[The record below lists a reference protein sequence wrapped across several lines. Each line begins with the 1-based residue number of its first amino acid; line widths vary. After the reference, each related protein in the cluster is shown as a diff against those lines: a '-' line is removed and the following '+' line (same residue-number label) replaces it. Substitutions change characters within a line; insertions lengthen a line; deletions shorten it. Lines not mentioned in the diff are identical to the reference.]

1 MTISWVTNADRA
13 SPITRFINLGSAH
26 ARTPAETRWVRT
38 INIVAGAAVLS
49 NLVYVFA
56 FLVINPDKLVW
67 VIVSDIVSVF
77 AYLSVIWAN
86 SRGHSRSASWMFLG
100 TGWANVLV
108 VTSTFGGYTGPYL
121 FLLLIPLLAA
131 LFSGPGDRILPVV
144 AIGLGLGLFAAAP
157 VMFKGT
163 LLEGTTVLYLMTTA
177 AAVIVGLFGSL
188 VMLYYRRLVDR
199 MEAALAE
206 ANATS
211 DRLLLNI
218 LPRQIAERLKSDGS
232 RIADRLD
239 AVTVLF
245 ADIVG
250 STLLAEVLTADELVE
265 LLDRVFSHFDELA
278 DRLGLE
284 KIATIGDGYL
294 AAAGVPVQRSDHAE
308 AAANM
313 ALAMLESLPRFTA
326 KGYGPLGMRI
336 GLHTGPVIAGVIG
349 RRKFRYDIW
358 GDTVNTASRME
369 SHGKS
374 GRVHTSA
381 AVRQAL
387 GEKFQFEPRGPI
399 SIKGKGIMETFFLVG
414 RQEPDAPGPTKEEKD
429 R

>member
-1 MTISWVTNADRA
+1 MTISRVTNAERT
-13 SPITRFINLGSAH
+13 SPITRFISLGSTH
-26 ARTPAETRWVRT
+26 AKTPAEIRWVRT
-38 INIVAGAAVLS
+38 TNIIAGAGFLS

-56 FLVINPDKLVW
+56 FLAIDPGELIW
-67 VIVSDIVSVF
+67 VIVTDIASAF
-77 AYLSVIWAN
+77 AYLGVIWAN
-86 SRGHSRSASWMFLG
+86 SRGHSRSASWLFLG
-100 TGWANVLV
+100 TALANVLI
-108 VTSTFGGYTGPYL
+108 VTNTFGGYTGPYL
-121 FLLLIPLLAA
+121 FLLLVPLLAA

-144 AIGLGLGLFAAAP
+144 AIGLGVGLFAAAP
-157 VMFKGT
+157 VMFKRT
-163 LLEGTTVLYLMTTA
+163 FLEGTTVLFVMTTA

-218 LPRQIAERLKSDGS
+218 LPKQIAERLKSDES
-232 RIADRLD
+232 RIADRID

-245 ADIVG
+245 ADLVG
-250 STLLAEVLTADELVE
+250 STPLADVLTADELVE

-326 KGYGPLGMRI
+326 KGYGPLRMRI

-369 SHGKS
+369 SYGVS

-387 GEKFQFEPRGPI
+387 GEKFEFEPRGPI

-414 RQEPDAPGPTKEEKD
+414 RKEPDASGPGPAK
-429 R
+429 

>member
-1 MTISWVTNADRA
+1 MTISQVTNTDRA
-13 SPITRFINLGSAH
+13 SPITRFISLGSAH
-26 ARTPAETRWVRT
+26 AKTPADTRWVRT
-38 INIVAGAAVLS
+38 INMVAGAGILS
-49 NLVYVFA
+49 NLVYVFV
-56 FLVINPDKLVW
+56 FLAIDPGELVW
-67 VIVSDIVSVF
+67 AIVCDVVSTF
-77 AYLSVIWAN
+77 ALLSVIWAN
-86 SRGHSRSASWMFLG
+86 SLGHSRSASWMFLG
-100 TGWANVLV
+100 FGWANVLV
-108 VTSTFGGYTGPYL
+108 ITSIFGGYTGPYL
-121 FLLLIPLLAA
+121 FLLLFPLLAG
-131 LFSGPGDRILPVV
+131 LFSGPSDRILPVV
-144 AIGLGLGLFAAAP
+144 AIGLGVGLFAAAP
-157 VMFKGT
+157 LMFKGT
-163 LLEGTTVLYLMTTA
+163 LLEGTTALSLMTIA
-177 AAVIVGLFGSL
+177 GAVIVGLFGSL

-199 MEAALAE
+199 TEAALAE

-218 LPRQIAERLKSDGS
+218 LPKQIAERLKSDGS
-232 RIADRLD
+232 RIADRMD

-245 ADIVG
+245 ADLVG
-250 STLLAEVLTADELVE
+250 STMLAEVLTADELVE
-265 LLDRVFSHFDELA
+265 LFDRVFSHFDELA

-369 SHGKS
+369 SYGVS

-387 GEKFQFEPRGPI
+387 GEKFLFEPRGPI
-399 SIKGKGIMETFFLVG
+399 SIKGKGTMETFFLVG
-414 RQEPDAPGPTKEEKD
+414 RQEPDAPGPGPTK
-429 R
+429 